1 MTPAQRISTRF
12 GLEGDVLRIAVVVVV
27 GAIMSILDTTIV
39 NIALR
44 TLGRDLHS
52 SLDDV
57 QWVSTGYLLALALVI
72 PLTGWTS
79 ERFGARRVWITSV
92 VLFTLGS
99 ALCGAAWSLESLV
112 VFRVMQGIGGGMIMP
127 VGMIVLAQA
136 AGPQRMGRV
145 MSIIGVPMLLA
156 PVLGPAL
163 GGLIVDNASWRWIFF
178 VNVPIGVIGVV
189 LGMRL
194 LPRGGTHSREFA
206 GRLDFLGLA
215 LLSPGLAATLFGLA
229 EVASHGTLAATSAWL
244 PLVAG
249 LALTAAFCVHSL
261 HAERPLIDLRLF
273 RESAFASAAATTF
286 LIGAAL
292 FGALLVL
299 PLFFQVA
306 KGYTPL
312 HAGLLLAPQGLG
324 VALAMPFTGVLTDK
338 VGGGK
343 VALVGISVLS
353 IATIPFALLDTSTS
367 GFWLEL
373 VLLVRGLGVGATF
386 MPSMAAAYA
395 TLDHDA
401 VPRATSAL
409 NVIQRVGGSLG
420 TAILAVIL
428 QHEIASELPGAA
440 SGGGFGAAEGAVPAA
455 ARAPLHHAFAT
466 TFWWSLVMTLVALV
480 PTIALVRA
488 TRKAKTPAS
497 APQATPDPV
506 VG

>member
-1 MTPAQRISTRF
+1 M
-12 GLEGDVLRIAVVVVV
+12 LRIAVVVIV

-44 TLGRDLHS
+44 TLGRDLNAPLEH
-52 SLDDV
+52 V

-79 ERFGARRVWITSV
+79 ERFGARRVWLTSI

-99 ALCGAAWSLESLV
+99 ALCGIAWSLGSLIF
-112 VFRVMQGIGGGMIMP
+112 FRVLQGIGGGMIMP

-136 AGPQRMGRV
+136 AGPKRMGSV
-145 MSIIGVPMLLA
+145 MSVIGVPMLLA

-163 GGLIVDNASWRWIFF
+163 GGLIVDNLSWRWIFF
-178 VNVPIGVIGVV
+178 VNLPIGIAGVM
-189 LGMRL
+189 LGLRL
-194 LPRGGTHSREFA
+194 LPRGGFSKERS
-206 GRLDFLGLA
+206 GRLDALGLA
-215 LLSPGLAATLFGLA
+215 LLSPGLALVTFGLA
-229 EVASHGTLAATSAWL
+229 EVAQKGTIAVTSAWL

-261 HAERPLIDLRLF
+261 RAERPLIDLNLF
-273 RESAFASAAATTF
+273 REGSFSAAAATTF

-324 VALAMPFTGVLTDK
+324 VALAMPVAGPLTDR

-343 VALVGISVLS
+343 VALVGILIFSA
-353 IATIPFALLDTSTS
+353 ATIPFALLDTTTS
-367 GFWLEL
+367 PIWLEV
-373 VLLVRGLGVGATF
+373 VLFIRGIGVGCTF

-395 TLDHDA
+395 TLDTAA

-420 TAILAVIL
+420 TAILAVVL
-428 QHEIASELPGAA
+428 QHEIAAQVPG
-440 SGGGFGAAEGAVPAA
+440 SGGGGFGGAGVGAPPPAV
-455 ARAPLHHAFAT
+455 REPITHAFAT

-480 PTIALVRA
+480 PTIVLVRA
-488 TRKAKTPAS
+488 TRRARAAAEPAV
-497 APQATPDPV
+497 ADAIP
-506 VG
+506 G

>member
-1 MTPAQRISTRF
+1 M
-12 GLEGDVLRIAVVVVV
+12 LRIAVVVIV

-44 TLGRDLHS
+44 TLGRDLNAPLEH
-52 SLDDV
+52 V

-79 ERFGARRVWITSV
+79 ERFGARRVWLTSI

-99 ALCGAAWSLESLV
+99 ALCGIAWSLGSLIF
-112 VFRVMQGIGGGMIMP
+112 FRVLQGIGGGMIMP

-136 AGPQRMGRV
+136 AGPKRMGSV
-145 MSIIGVPMLLA
+145 MSVIGVPMLLA

-163 GGLIVDNASWRWIFF
+163 GGLIVDNLSWRWIFF
-178 VNVPIGVIGVV
+178 VNLPIGIAGVM
-189 LGMRL
+189 LGLRL
-194 LPRGGTHSREFA
+194 LPRGGFSKERS
-206 GRLDFLGLA
+206 GRLDALGLA
-215 LLSPGLAATLFGLA
+215 LLSPGLALVTFGLA
-229 EVASHGTLAATSAWL
+229 EVAQKGTIVVTSAWL

-261 HAERPLIDLRLF
+261 RAERPLIDLNLF
-273 RESAFASAAATTF
+273 REGSFSAAAATTF

-324 VALAMPFTGVLTDK
+324 VALAMPVAGPLTDR

-343 VALVGISVLS
+343 VALVGILIFSA
-353 IATIPFALLDTSTS
+353 ATIPFALLDTTTS
-367 GFWLEL
+367 PIWLEV
-373 VLLVRGLGVGATF
+373 VLFIRGIGVGCTF

-395 TLDHDA
+395 TLDTAA

-420 TAILAVIL
+420 TAILAVVL
-428 QHEIASELPGAA
+428 QHEIAAQVPG
-440 SGGGFGAAEGAVPAA
+440 SGGGGFGGAGVGAPPPAV
-455 ARAPLHHAFAT
+455 REPITHAFAT

-480 PTIALVRA
+480 PTIVLVRA
-488 TRKAKTPAS
+488 TRRARAAAEPAV
-497 APQATPDPV
+497 ADAIP
-506 VG
+506 G